1 MIPSETPSL
10 KKILLWSLIP
20 ICGMVSA
27 YLMFIS
33 VVSIWI
39 GIGHAHQGGYWVPI
53 AAGITLFFSVSW
65 VFLRLISRIT
75 RRMEQENR
83 VNI

>member
-1 MIPSETPSL
+1 MIPSETPPF
-10 KKILLWSLIP
+10 KKILLWSLI
-20 ICGMVSA
+20 IVCGMASA

-39 GIGHAHQGGYWVPI
+39 GIGNAHQGGYWVPI
-53 AAGITLFFSVSW
+53 AVGITLFFSISW

-75 RRMEQENR
+75 RRMEQEKT